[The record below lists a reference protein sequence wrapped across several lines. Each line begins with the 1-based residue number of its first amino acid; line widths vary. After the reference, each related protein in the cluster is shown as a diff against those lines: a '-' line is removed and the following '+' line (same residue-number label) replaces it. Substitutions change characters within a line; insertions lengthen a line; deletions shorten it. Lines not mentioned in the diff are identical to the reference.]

1 MRIIWLELSPDS
13 PSPSHGYR
21 SLTRRVRRNQRGVAA
36 MEFAVLAPVLVIL
49 LLGLTE
55 AVRVVRAKMELSAA
69 VGIMAKLIAVQTGV
83 ITYTGSTIPRPSPP
97 GSLQDICKGAQLM
110 LQPSQQ
116 PKFAMNVASVTN
128 PPATKTGPSVISLD
142 WEVDKACTLTAAP
155 FPATGTGSAISMA
168 TPLIPNANDSAIVV
182 RGSAA
187 YTPAFANTLIPFSA
201 MTLTFTAVVRPRY
214 GTVPCQDQNKSN
226 CTTSGE

>member
-1 MRIIWLELSPDS
+1 MSIIRLELAPDGT
-13 PSPSHGYR
+13 SPSHGFR
-21 SLTRRVRRNQRGVAA
+21 PLARRVPRDQRGVAA
-36 MEFAVLAPVLVIL
+36 MEFAVLAPVLVVL

-55 AVRVVRAKMELSAA
+55 AVRVVRAKMELSTA
-69 VGIMAKLIAVQTGV
+69 VGVMAKLIAVQTGV
-83 ITYTGSTIPRPSPP
+83 TTFTGSTIPPPSPP
-97 GSLQDICKGAQLM
+97 GSLQDVCKGAQLM

-128 PPATKTGPSVISLD
+128 APATNTGPGVIVLD
-142 WEVDKACTLTAAP
+142 WEVDKACTLTASP

-168 TPLIPNANDSAIVV
+168 TPLIPNVSDSAIVV

-187 YTPAFANTLIPFSA
+187 YTPAFANTPIPFSA

-214 GTVPCQDQNKSN
+214 GTVPCQDQGKTK